1 MKMKWI
7 PSPNR
12 DLRESRIVDTIVLHY
27 TALPLEDTIA
37 EFLDERS
44 EVSAHFVVD
53 RDGTVIQMVRLEER
67 AWHAGASML
76 GGRQNV
82 NDFSIGVE
90 LVNWG
95 LLRKRGDT
103 FYTWKEDWTHVYSGE
118 APVFA
123 HDEHWEPYSEAQY
136 DVLAQLVAHLRYKF
150 PAISRETVV
159 GHSDVCLP
167 DGRKIDPGGAFDMSK
182 VLDRAFG

>member
-12 DLRESRIVDTIVLHY
+12 DTRKSGVVDTIVLHY
-27 TALPLEDTIA
+27 TALPLDDTIA
-37 EFLDERS
+37 RFLDKRS
-44 EVSAHFVVD
+44 EVSAHYVID
-53 RDGTVIQMVRLEER
+53 RDGTVIQMVRLKER
-67 AWHAGASML
+67 AWHAGASTL
-76 GGRQNV
+76 GDRQDV
-82 NDFSIGVE
+82 NDFSIGIE

-95 LLRKRGDT
+95 NLKKIGDA
-103 FYTWKEDWTHVYSGE
+103 FYTCKEDWTHAYSGE
-118 APVFA
+118 EPVFA
-123 HDEHWEPYSEAQY
+123 DSEHWEPYSEAQY
-136 DVLAQLVAHLRYKF
+136 DALVQLVTLLHEDF

-167 DGRKIDPGGAFDMSK
+167 EGRKIDPGGAFDLRR